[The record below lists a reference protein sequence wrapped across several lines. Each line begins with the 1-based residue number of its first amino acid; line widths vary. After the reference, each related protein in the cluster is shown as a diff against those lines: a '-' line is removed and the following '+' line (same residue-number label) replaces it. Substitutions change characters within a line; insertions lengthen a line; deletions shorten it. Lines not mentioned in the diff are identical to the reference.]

1 MPDDLASQVRAAIRR
16 SDASDR
22 KAAKDKAARNELI
35 RQAVRA
41 GAITV
46 TELYNTTSM
55 SKSQVERVLRGESSG
70 NRKAHAATPS
80 GDSSS

>member
-1 MPDDLASQVRAAIRR
+1 MADDLASRVRAAIKRSAQADRR
-16 SDASDR
+16 
-22 KAAKDKAARNELI
+22 AAEAKAARNELI
-35 RQAVRA
+35 KEAVQA

-70 NRKAHAATPS
+70 NRSRHAVATS
-80 GDSSS
+80 DGSST